1 MLDASTET
9 ILLRRALELEA
20 ELLTTKWLCRIT
32 DIRTQPQARNQK
44 KQKNQTNAAPKQ
56 KKQIKQNQGEA
67 QTTDEFVLFG
77 FFGFWFFGFWT
88 DMGLYFNFFWFL

>member
-1 MLDASTET
+1 VVVSDH
-9 ILLRRALELEA
+9 RHPNP
-20 ELLTTKWLCRIT
+20 TTS
-32 DIRTQPQARNQK
+32 K
-44 KQKNQTNAAPKQ
+44 KPKKTKKSDQ
-56 KKQIKQNQGEA
+56 RSPKTKKQIKQNQGEA